1 MGETWSHEALTGKG
15 GEIEER
21 PEGWSEVSEE
31 MEGLVSRAQM
41 EGLISLGKEGSLVSL
56 HREGEELAQ
65 LQGEAS
71 AVDFWVLLGLFS
83 ILWNLNYNHLLFILF
98 INIFFSTGN

>member
-56 HREGEELAQ
+56 CTGRGGTGAAA
-65 LQGEAS
+65 GR
-71 AVDFWVLLGLFS
+71 GLCC
-83 ILWNLNYNHLLFILF
+83 
-98 INIFFSTGN
+98 

>member
-56 HREGEELAQ
+56 HREGRNWSSCRARPLLLISGLCWDFFFDTLEPK
-65 LQGEAS
+65 LQS
-71 AVDFWVLLGLFS
+71 P
-83 ILWNLNYNHLLFILF
+83 FIYF
-98 INIFFSTGN
+98 IY